1 MTTVKEIC
9 GVTIVDYKGAEHT
22 CQRKKGHERFHLDN
36 RDGHLEQ
43 WNEKDAAKLAAYHEK
58 K

>member
-9 GVTIVDYKGAEHT
+9 GATIVDYKGAEHT

-36 RDGHLEQ
+36 RDGSIAQ
-43 WNEKDAAKLAAYHEK
+43 WTEKDATKLAEFHKAK
-58 K
+58 